1 MDAPSSFYCRMPK
14 NGRAP
19 KLDKVKK
26 RSLGQQTGSKPGQ
39 SKSRKRPNP
48 NTASGKGPSS
58 NTSLVSQSGDSN
70 SLVSSTLANII
81 ATSIKNDPN
90 VGAKL
95 LQELNIT
102 DSNDQSQESQNSWAT
117 RTKGQQKS
125 KCSND
130 DLLEQSRK
138 RKQVKISQP
147 DSSDIS
153 SDNDSDN
160 DIADSVYDNNSGDQ
174 LSTT

>member
-1 MDAPSSFYCRMPK
+1 MPK

-39 SKSRKRPNP
+39 SKSRKRPTP
-48 NTASGKGPSS
+48 NTASGKRSLS

-70 SLVSSTLANII
+70 SLDSSTLANII

-90 VGAKL
+90 VRTKL

-102 DSNDQSQESQNSWAT
+102 DSNDQSQESQNSLAT
-117 RTKGQQKS
+117 RSKGKQKS
-125 KCSND
+125 
-130 DLLEQSRK
+130 
-138 RKQVKISQP
+138 
-147 DSSDIS
+147 
-153 SDNDSDN
+153 
-160 DIADSVYDNNSGDQ
+160 
-174 LSTT
+174 